1 VDQRTTY
8 GACVRDHWPLLPI
21 VAFATLLRL
30 WQINESLWLD
40 ELHSAWVVSSGLLD
54 IVERAQIGNQSP
66 LYFYLPWLT
75 TSLFG
80 MSEWAMRL
88 PSLIAGLGLVMLA
101 YGLAI
106 EFTYSRIAAIA
117 CATLA
122 AMDHNFL
129 FYATE
134 ARPYACVQLVAAIQ
148 LLIFWRLQTAA
159 LFRSRAIFVVSTVL
173 LFYLHYTAILLVAGE
188 VVYVLAR
195 RWWCK
200 NECAYTWRA
209 ITVDLLCAA
218 AMTLPA
224 AVHVFDVGARRE
236 AWASFITDTALIRP
250 ASWFSLDSYIAVP
263 IIVCLIVSV
272 FKVAITLRRDE
283 PKKSGSTFKA
293 MFDYCSNVRC
303 SGSSRRSVTATIL
316 LVCWFVTPLAIVWL
330 LTVTDLARLYLGR
343 YVIGAA
349 LAPLLL
355 TGIFVVGCGSRK
367 LQALA
372 AGVMIAY
379 AIYSSGM
386 IEQLRFD
393 GRLIAD
399 RAENWRDAVDY
410 VNAHRIQGSP
420 VFVRSGLIEADRLPT
435 DKSESL
441 RSYCNSPVTSI
452 YRIEAHDHEIR
463 PLTTY
468 HTGNLS
474 KADVEQIET
483 VGSAWFIINGTTA
496 TRERCA
502 ERILESLANE
512 INKATYSEYQQG
524 CVSDERQFGHV
535 AVFSVGLVTIENQVT
550 PLDDQPT
557 SPSSI
562 APP

>member
-1 VDQRTTY
+1 MNQRTTY
-8 GACVRDHWPLLPI
+8 GACVRDHWALLPI

-40 ELHSAWVVSSGLLD
+40 ELHSAWVVSGGLLE

-66 LYFYLPWLT
+66 LYFFLPWFT

-80 MSEWAMRL
+80 MSEWALRL
-88 PSLIAGLGLVMLA
+88 PSLIAGLGLVILA
-101 YGLAI
+101 YKLAF
-106 EFTYSRIAAIA
+106 EFTRSRIAAIA

-129 FYATE
+129 FYSTE
-134 ARPYACVQLVAAIQ
+134 VRPYACVQLVAAIQ
-148 LLIFWRLQTAA
+148 LLIFWRLQAA
-159 LFRSRAIFVVSTVL
+159 ASFRSRAIFVVSTVL

-195 RWWCK
+195 RWCQ

-209 ITVDLLCAA
+209 IAVDLLCAA
-218 AMTLPA
+218 AMTVPA
-224 AVHVFDVGARRE
+224 VVHVFDVGARRE
-236 AWASFITDTALIRP
+236 AWASFITDTTLIRP
-250 ASWFSLDSYIAVP
+250 AYWFSLDSYIAFP
-263 IIVCLIVSV
+263 TIVCLIVGA
-272 FKVAITLRRDE
+272 FKVVITLRRDE
-283 PKKSGSTFKA
+283 PIRSGSTFKA

-330 LTVTDLARLYLGR
+330 LTVTDIARLYLGR

-355 TGIFVVGCGSRK
+355 TGIFVAVCGSRK

-372 AGVMIAY
+372 ASVIIAY
-379 AIYSSGM
+379 AVYFSGM
-386 IEQLRFD
+386 IEQVRFD
-393 GRLIAD
+393 GRLFAD

-410 VNAHRIQGSP
+410 VNAYRIPGSP
-420 VFVRSGLIEADRLPT
+420 VFVRSGLIEADRLST
-435 DKSESL
+435 DNSELL

-452 YRIEAHDHEIR
+452 YHVNAADDEIR

-468 HTGNLS
+468 HAGKLS
-474 KADVEQIET
+474 KADVEQIEAT
-483 VGSAWFIINGTTA
+483 GSAWFIINGSTA

-502 ERILESLANE
+502 ERILESLAKE
-512 INKATYSEYQQG
+512 IKVATYSKYRQG

-535 AVFSVGLVTIENQVT
+535 GTFRVALYTVDDNVTH
-550 PLDDQPT
+550 LDDQPT
-557 SPSSI
+557 SPNSI